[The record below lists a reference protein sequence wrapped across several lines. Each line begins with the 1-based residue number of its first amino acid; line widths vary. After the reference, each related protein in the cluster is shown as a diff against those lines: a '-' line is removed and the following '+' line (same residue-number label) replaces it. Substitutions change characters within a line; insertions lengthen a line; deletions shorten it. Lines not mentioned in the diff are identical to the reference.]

1 MSFEPQND
9 LERSL
14 INAANDPAHRP
25 QFYKDFVKSD
35 IFVIHHGKRPPEKDG
50 KLTLDEGADLQTPTM
65 QFHGKPYIPI
75 FSSLARLQASVYGE
89 VACLAINALEF
100 LKMTAGSALILNPGP
115 DFAGKEITPEEAA
128 AIVDGS
134 VWQPNVRYV
143 APKEI
148 QAMIGPP
155 KNYPDDLLEALAR
168 FFATKEQVKR
178 AWVAHFFNPDRDEKP
193 HTLIAVEVSDGFDE
207 VTSEAGIVARHVI
220 VPDPP
225 VDFLQITGRGGLED
239 YFVKDTTPFF
249 ERRLLGPSQDAAQSA

>member
-1 MSFEPQND
+1 MSFEPEND

-14 INAANDPAHRP
+14 LMAANDPAYRP
-25 QFYKDFVKSD
+25 QFYKAFVKSD
-35 IFVIHHGKRPPEKDG
+35 IFVIHQGKRPPEKDG
-50 KLTLDEGADLQTPTM
+50 RLTLDEEADLQTPTM

-75 FSSLARLQASVYGE
+75 FSSLPRLQASVYGE

-100 LKMTAGSALILNPGP
+100 LKRTAGSALILNPGG
-115 DFAGKEITPEEAA
+115 DYGKEITPEEAA
-128 AIVDGS
+128 SIVDGS
-134 VWQPNVRYV
+134 VWQPNERYV
-143 APKEI
+143 APNGI

-155 KNYPDDLLEALAR
+155 KNYPDHLLEALAR

-178 AWVAHFFNPDRDEKP
+178 ALVAHFFNPDRDEKP

-207 VTSEAGIVARHVI
+207 ITSEAGIVARHVI

-249 ERRLLGPSQDAAQSA
+249 ERRLAGPSQDAPPSA